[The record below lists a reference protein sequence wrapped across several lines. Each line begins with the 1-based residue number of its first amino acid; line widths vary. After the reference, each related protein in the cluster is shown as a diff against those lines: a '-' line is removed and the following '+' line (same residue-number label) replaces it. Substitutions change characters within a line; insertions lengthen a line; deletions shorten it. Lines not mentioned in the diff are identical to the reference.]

1 MQRAA
6 VVNEYGTRRTAQS
19 SRIHQRLLQRPKQRM
34 ETQSHSKPNNR
45 SGNVSKLVELHNR
58 PEYINACCN
67 VLNNEWKRSHTARFH
82 SLSKSSSNLPVSL
95 VLLKPLQ
102 GRESQLIGHSKL
114 CRVLHDDKACFVESV
129 IVIPEE
135 RGKGYGKLIMK
146 LTEEYARTKGFA
158 RCYLS
163 THDKERFYEA
173 IGYAVCSPVCGI
185 SGTMDHM
192 DRFLR
197 LFDRNANG
205 PPESRKALT
214 DVCERKVAS
223 EESTDLPPPPPPPP
237 VPPPSAKTK
246 SVVPNKQVWMVKQ
259 L

>member
-1 MQRAA
+1 
-6 VVNEYGTRRTAQS
+6 
-19 SRIHQRLLQRPKQRM
+19 M
-34 ETQSHSKPNNR
+34 E
-45 SGNVSKLVELHNR
+45 LVELHNH

-67 VLNNEWKRSHTARFH
+67 VLNSEWKRSHTARFH

-95 VLLKPLQ
+95 VLLKPRQ
-102 GRESQLIGHSKL
+102 GQESQVIGHSKL

-135 RGKGYGKLIMK
+135 RGKGFGKLIMK
-146 LTEEYARTKGFA
+146 LTEEYARKKGFA

-163 THDKERFYEA
+163 THDKEGFYKA
-173 IGYAVCSPVCGI
+173 IGYAVCPAVCGI

-197 LFDRNANG
+197 LFDSKTSE
-205 PPESRKALT
+205 PPESKRAFA
-214 DVCERKVAS
+214 DGCVQKVAS
-223 EESTDLPPPPPPPP
+223 MDPTNLPPPPPPPL
-237 VPPPSAKTK
+237 PPPSPDTK
-246 SVVPNKQVWMVKQ
+246 SVVPNRQVWMVKQ